1 MTVNLEHIDMLR
13 ERAGISYKEAK
24 EILEKYNGDVLEALI
39 KLESEAKV
47 KAPQAEGGETGC
59 WTTTKK
65 LTKSVQKLIRK
76 GNQTKFV
83 IRKGDSTVIDLP
95 VNIVILAT
103 VVTTPVMV
111 AGVLVALVT
120 HHKIAFVK
128 SDGEGLQINETLDK
142 ISSCVTSAGDRVA
155 EAINKD

>member
-13 ERAGISYKEAK
+13 ERAAIGYKEAK

-39 KLESEAKV
+39 NLESEAKV
-47 KAPQAEGGETGC
+47 KAPQAEGEETGS

-65 LTKSVQKLIRK
+65 LTKSVQKLIHK

-83 IRKGDSTVIDLP
+83 IKKGDSTVIDLP

-103 VVTTPVMV
+103 VITAPVMV

-120 HHKIAFVK
+120 KHKISFVK

-142 ISSCVTSAGDRVA
+142 ISSCVTSAGSRVA